1 MAGLGIGEL
10 RQRTATPGRPRS
22 AWCRPHPLPER
33 QSRNPEMKSMEVARL
48 TDESELKSFL
58 YGLLERSPAQQT
70 EVMVTEWD
78 SALTRFANNGIHQ
91 NVAERDVSVRVRV
104 VKEGKTG
111 VAAVNQMSESAAAD
125 VLKRA
130 VAIAD
135 LQPKGEVVPMP
146 GPAKSQPVEAWSD
159 ATAPVTPEERADFV
173 EAICAKAKRAGL
185 KSFGAYSTGAE
196 QLAIANSLGVFHHH
210 RSTEATV
217 NSVVM
222 GEAGSGY
229 ADRGA
234 IDVRQLDKN
243 ELADEVIDKAQ
254 RNQNAQPIEPG
265 VYEVVLEEY
274 AVAEMLEFMSFTGFS
289 ALAAQEDRSFMRLGE
304 RITGESVNIWDD
316 GLDPGGVPMS
326 FDFEGVPKQRVDLI
340 QRGVASGL
348 VYDMQTAQRAGRQS
362 TGHGLPAPNTDG
374 PFAVNLF
381 MAPGT
386 TPKPELASEVKRGIW
401 VTRFWYVRVVQPK
414 ASIITGMTREGTFL
428 IEDGKLT
435 RPVKDLRF
443 TESMLEALAG
453 TVALSS
459 TTKLQAVEYF
469 GATRVPA
476 VRLQRF
482 TFTS

>member
-1 MAGLGIGEL
+1 
-10 RQRTATPGRPRS
+10 
-22 AWCRPHPLPER
+22 
-33 QSRNPEMKSMEVARL
+33 MKSMEASRL
-48 TDESELKSFL
+48 TDEAELKGFMDK
-58 YGLLERSPAQQT
+58 LLNASPAQQT

-104 VKEGKTG
+104 VKDGKTG
-111 VAAVNQMSESAAAD
+111 VASINQLSETAAAD

-135 LQPKGEVVPMP
+135 LQPKGELVPMP
-146 GPAKSQPVEAWSD
+146 GPAKSRPVEAWSD
-159 ATAPVTPEERADFV
+159 ATAAATPEERADFV
-173 EAICAKAKRAGL
+173 EAICAKARGAGF
-185 KSFGAYSTGAE
+185 KAFGAFSTGAE

-217 NSVVM
+217 NTVVM

-234 IDVRQLDKN
+234 IDVRELDKDD
-243 ELADEVIDKAQ
+243 LASEVIDKAQ
-254 RNQNAQPIEPG
+254 RNQNAQPVEPG

-274 AVAEMLEFMSFTGFS
+274 AVAEMLEFLSFVGFG
-289 ALAAQEDRSFMRLGE
+289 ALAVQEERSFMRLGE
-304 RITGESVNIWDD
+304 KITGEKIDIWDD
-316 GLDPGGVPMS
+316 GLDPSGAPMS
-326 FDFEGVPKQRVDLI
+326 FDFEGVPKEKVQLI
-340 QRGVASGL
+340 NHGVATGL

-362 TGHGLPAPNTDG
+362 TGHGLPAPNTEG

-381 MAPGT
+381 MAPGNT
-386 TPKPELASEVKRGIW
+386 QKAELVSDIKRGIW

-428 IEDGKLT
+428 IENGRIT

-443 TESMLEALAG
+443 TQSILEALN
-453 TVALSS
+453 S
-459 TTKLQAVEYF
+459 TLAISRSTKLQISEYL
-469 GATRVPA
+469 GASRVPA
-476 VRLQRF
+476 VRLKAF

>member
-10 RQRTATPGRPRS
+10 RQGAATPGRPRG
-22 AWCRPHPLPER
+22 ARRRPHTIPECEG
-33 QSRNPEMKSMEVARL
+33 RNPEMKSMEVARL
-48 TDESELKSFL
+48 TDESELKSFIH
-58 YGLLERSPAQQT
+58 GLLERSPAQQT
-70 EVMVTEWD
+70 KVMVTEWD

-130 VAIAD
+130 IAIAD
-135 LQPKGEVVPMP
+135 LQSKGEVVPMP

-159 ATAPVTPEERADFV
+159 ATAAATPEERADFV
-173 EAICAKAKRAGL
+173 ETICAKAKRAGL
-185 KSFGAYSTGAE
+185 KAFGAFSTGAE
-196 QLAIANSLGVFHHH
+196 QFAIANSLGVYHHH
-210 RSTEATV
+210 RSTEATI

-234 IDVRQLDKN
+234 IDVRDLNND
-243 ELADEVIDKAQ
+243 EVADEVIDKAQ

-289 ALAAQEDRSFMRLGE
+289 ALAVEEDRSLMRLGE
-304 RITGESVNIWDD
+304 RITGDQVTIWDD
-316 GLDPGGVPMS
+316 GLDPSGLPAP

-340 QRGVASGL
+340 KKGVATGV
-348 VYDMQTAQRAGRQS
+348 VYDMMTAPTEGRRS
-362 TGHGLPAPNTDG
+362 MGHGLPAPNTEG
-374 PFAVNLF
+374 PYAVNLF
-381 MAPGT
+381 MQPGSVV
-386 TPKPELASEVKRGIW
+386 KADLISGIKRGIW
-401 VTRFWYVRVVQPK
+401 VTRFWYVRVVHPK
-414 ASIITGMTREGTFL
+414 LSIITGMTREGTFL
-428 IEDGKLT
+428 IENGKIT

-443 TESMLEALAG
+443 TQSILEALNG
-453 TVALSS
+453 TLALTRS
-459 TTKLQAVEYF
+459 TKLQVSEYI
-469 GATRVPA
+469 GASRVPA
-476 VRLQRF
+476 VRLKAF
-482 TFTS
+482 DFTS

>member
-1 MAGLGIGEL
+1 
-10 RQRTATPGRPRS
+10 
-22 AWCRPHPLPER
+22 
-33 QSRNPEMKSMEVARL
+33 MKSMEVARL

-159 ATAPVTPEERADFV
+159 ATASVTPEERADFV

-185 KSFGAYSTGAE
+185 KAFGAYSTGAE

-326 FDFEGVPKQRVDLI
+326 FDFEGVPKLRVDLI

-386 TPKPELASEVKRGIW
+386 TPKPELTNDIKRGIW
-401 VTRFWYVRVVQPK
+401 VTRFWYVRVVHPK

-428 IEDGKLT
+428 IENGRIT

-443 TESMLEALAG
+443 TQSILDALNG
-453 TVALSS
+453 TIAISR
-459 TTKLQAVEYF
+459 TTKLQISEYL
-469 GATRVPA
+469 GASRVPA
-476 VRLQRF
+476 VRLKAF

>member
-1 MAGLGIGEL
+1 M
-10 RQRTATPGRPRS
+10 RS
-22 AWCRPHPLPER
+22 VEA
-33 QSRNPEMKSMEVARL
+33 ARL
-48 TDESELKSFL
+48 TDESELKRFMDS
-58 YGLLERSPAQQT
+58 LLERSPAEQT

-104 VKEGKTG
+104 VKDGKTG
-111 VAAVNQMSESAAAD
+111 VAAVNQMTESAAAD
-125 VLKRA
+125 VLNRA

-146 GPAKSQPVEAWSD
+146 GQVTSRPVEAWSD
-159 ATAPVTPEERADFV
+159 ATAAATPEERADFV
-173 EAICAKAKRAGL
+173 EAICAKARRAGL
-185 KSFGAYSTGAE
+185 KAFGAYSTGAE

-210 RSTEATV
+210 RSTKASV

-234 IDVRQLDKN
+234 IDVRELDKD
-243 ELADEVIDKAQ
+243 ELVDEVIDKAQ

-289 ALAAQEDRSFMRLGE
+289 ALAAQEERSFMRLGE

-316 GLDPGGVPMS
+316 GLDSSGVPMS
-326 FDFEGVPKQRVDLI
+326 FDFEGVPKQRVGLI
-340 QRGVASGL
+340 ERGVASGL

-362 TGHGLPAPNTDG
+362 TGHGLPAPNTEG

-386 TPKPELASEVKRGIW
+386 TPKAELASEVKRGIW
-401 VTRFWYVRVVQPK
+401 VTRFWYVRIVHPK

-428 IEDGKLT
+428 IENGRIT

-443 TESMLEALAG
+443 TQSMLGALDG
-453 TVALSS
+453 TLAISRS
-459 TTKLQAVEYF
+459 TKLQISEYL
-469 GATRVPA
+469 GASRVPA
-476 VRLQRF
+476 VRLKAF

>member
-1 MAGLGIGEL
+1 M
-10 RQRTATPGRPRS
+10 RS
-22 AWCRPHPLPER
+22 VEA
-33 QSRNPEMKSMEVARL
+33 SRL
-48 TDESELKSFL
+48 TDQSELKRFMD
-58 YGLLERSPAQQT
+58 GLLERSPAQQT
-70 EVMVTEWD
+70 EVLLTEWD
-78 SALTRFANNGIHQ
+78 NALTRFANNGIHQ

-104 VKEGKTG
+104 VKDGKTG
-111 VAAVNQMSESAAAD
+111 VASVNQMNETAASD
-125 VLKRA
+125 VLERA

-146 GPAKSQPVEAWSD
+146 GPVNSRPVEAWSD
-159 ATAPVTPEERADFV
+159 ATAAATPEERADFV
-173 EAICAKAKRAGL
+173 EAICAKARRAGL
-185 KSFGAYSTGAE
+185 KAFGAYSTGAE

-210 RSTEATV
+210 RSTEASI

-222 GEAGSGY
+222 GDAGSGY

-234 IDVRQLDKN
+234 IDVRELDGDD
-243 ELADEVIDKAQ
+243 LADEVIEKAQ

-289 ALAAQEDRSFMRLGE
+289 ALAAQEERSFMRLGE

-316 GLDPGGVPMS
+316 GLDPSGVPMS
-326 FDFEGVPKQRVDLI
+326 FDFEGVPKQKVQLI
-340 QRGVASGL
+340 SKGVASGL

-362 TGHGLPAPNTDG
+362 TGHGLPAPNTEG

-386 TPKPELASEVKRGIW
+386 TPKAELVSDIKRGIW
-401 VTRFWYVRVVQPK
+401 VTRFWYVRIVHPK

-428 IEDGKLT
+428 IENGRIT

-443 TESMLEALAG
+443 TQSMLGALDG
-453 TVALSS
+453 TIAISRS
-459 TTKLQAVEYF
+459 TKLQISEYL

-476 VRLQRF
+476 VRLKAF